1 MKTMQN
7 VLIGLMIATIVVLH
21 ITTNVQRGK
30 INRLEERIEILEKRN
45 TQSIIVREYIE
56 LKNNTDTLHVNEL
69 QK

>member
-1 MKTMQN
+1 MQN